1 MKRRC
6 WEDKLQ
12 GARPSVF
19 AAAPKPSRY
28 IKTLHTTQSALLLSI
43 VACCAWAASSAQQTN
58 AVSAQQDATTLLQ
71 QGRLLAS
78 SGRLAEA
85 EVPLVKAAALAP
97 GDARILSLLAQVKS
111 RLGETD
117 DAVQLFRRVVVVE
130 PHSAEAHLNLA
141 IALADIP
148 DAQGALIEVEKAL
161 QLNPTSSRAHL
172 NRARLLADTG
182 QTLKARTE
190 FQRAAQLKPNDPEI
204 ELFWGLLEK
213 NDHRPEAAASL
224 FSKIVA
230 QQPENGRA
238 YILLGQCLEITHH
251 ESQAIQAWEHAVAL
265 DPTSEE
271 ALYALAQAQR
281 NTDPAAAAGTLDK
294 FNHLHEQKQ
303 QTDRARELG
312 NAAYAAMQQQAW
324 STAIATLQQAIKIC
338 EQCAL
343 LADLHQRLGLAQC
356 HQGDI
361 EIGERELRIA
371 LSMKPNDRQ
380 TVEALQWVDKE
391 KKRKGISQ

>member
-1 MKRRC
+1 M
-6 WEDKLQ
+6 
-12 GARPSVF
+12 P
-19 AAAPKPSRY
+19 
-28 IKTLHTTQSALLLSI
+28 QSALLLAI
-43 VACCAWAASSAQQTN
+43 VTCCAWVASSAQQ
-58 AVSAQQDATTLLQ
+58 AKDAAPQQDEAALVQ
-71 QGRLLAS
+71 QGQALAS

-85 EVPLVKAAALAP
+85 ELPLVKAAALAP
-97 GDARILSLLAQVKS
+97 GDAQLLTLLAQVKS

-117 DAVQLFRRVVVVE
+117 AAVHLFRRVVVVE

-141 IALADIP
+141 IALADTP
-148 DAQGALIEVEKAL
+148 DAQGALLEVGKAL
-161 QLNPTSSRAHL
+161 QLNPKSSRAHL

-213 NDHRPEAAASL
+213 NDHQPEAAASL

-238 YILLGQCLEITHH
+238 YFLLGQCLEITHH

-281 NTDPAAAAGTLDK
+281 NTDPVAGARTLDK
-294 FNHLHEQKQ
+294 FNQLHEQKQ
-303 QTDRARELG
+303 HTDRARELG
-312 NAAYAAMQQQAW
+312 NAAYAAMQQQEW
-324 STAIATLQQAIKIC
+324 TTAIATLQQAIEIC
-338 EQCAL
+338 KQCAL

-356 HQGDI
+356 HRGDLDS
-361 EIGERELRIA
+361 GERELHIA
-371 LSMKPNDRQ
+371 LSMKPDDRQ
-380 TVEALQWVDKE
+380 TVEALQWVNQE
-391 KKRKGISQ
+391 KRRQGNPQ